1 VVLDHVVVVEQP
13 FPGGADV
20 DAPIGRA
27 GEPVMRDLQDP
38 ARAVEAIEQGSPPTR
53 LLSPVQPLAG
63 RQALG
68 ALGQMLGAQQLATD
82 RPREQIFAGVGTA
95 RDEAGDE
102 LGCLEL
108 SDGADPGRMF
118 DAV

>member
-38 ARAVEAIEQGSPPTR
+38 ARAV
-53 LLSPVQPLAG
+53 
-63 RQALG
+63 
-68 ALGQMLGAQQLATD
+68 
-82 RPREQIFAGVGTA
+82 
-95 RDEAGDE
+95 
-102 LGCLEL
+102 
-108 SDGADPGRMF
+108 
-118 DAV
+118 